1 MWCCNVNVR
10 YPVIKT
16 KLVSHR
22 AESGSQCCGLT
33 VPWITGSLLSWQPWL
48 ASNQVDIMLCLTQ
61 LTTLYTR
68 KLVPFSTDV
77 SFMPSQSSLASLD
90 HMRSCSWELCN
101 IVTCWVTL
109 AHDNLGWAD
118 WALAQQQTGPGPL
131 PELSISQT
139 SSHTKYYVAHALTVH
154 CNDNIEANRML
165 ITMLCWMNK

>member
-1 MWCCNVNVR
+1 M
-10 YPVIKT
+10 
-16 KLVSHR
+16 SHR
-22 AESGSQCCGLT
+22 AESGSQCSGLT
-33 VPWITGSLLSWQPWL
+33 APWITGSLLSWQPWL
-48 ASNQVDIMLCLTQ
+48 ASNQVDIMLCLT

-90 HMRSCSWELCN
+90 HMRRCSWELCN
-101 IVTCWVTL
+101 M
-109 AHDNLGWAD
+109 LGNIGPWSSGVSRLGSGA
-118 WALAQQQTGPGPL
+118 AEQQTGPGPL

-139 SSHTKYYVAHALTVH
+139 SSHTKYYVAHTLTVH